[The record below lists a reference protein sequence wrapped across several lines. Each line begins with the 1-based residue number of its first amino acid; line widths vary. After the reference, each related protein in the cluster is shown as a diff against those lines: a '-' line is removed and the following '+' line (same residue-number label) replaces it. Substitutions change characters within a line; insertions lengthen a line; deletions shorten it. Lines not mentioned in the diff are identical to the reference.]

1 MQKDEIEEKK
11 KHDVRTLKKKEGN
24 TGPKTKNIL
33 FLNKE
38 LSFHATFSSGP
49 SILIIH
55 KQSNKISLCKISN
68 QINVGMVF

>member
-1 MQKDEIEEKK
+1 MQKDEIEGKK
-11 KHDVRTLKKKEGN
+11 KHDVRTLKKKGN

-33 FLNKE
+33 FLNKG
-38 LSFHATFSSGP
+38 LSFHATFSSCP
-49 SILIIH
+49 SFLIIR